1 MAEKSQFS
9 PSWYRVADLTPRL
22 RAHVEIHRRQFR
34 GDIWYVLEDAA
45 SNRFHRFSP
54 AAYTVIA
61 QMDGKRPMR
70 EIWKA
75 AARKLGHDLPTQD
88 EVIQLLSQLHQADAL
103 DSGAPPDITELAER
117 ARSQRRRELMQRVQN
132 PMAIRIP
139 LLDPDR
145 FLDATFPLVR
155 PLISWLGLVLWLG
168 LVGWALV
175 ATAQHWPLLTENLT
189 DRVLSAQNIA
199 LILLSYPVIKGIHE
213 LGHGYAVK
221 RWGGEVHE
229 MGIMFLVFMPVP
241 YVEASAAAAF
251 RSKWQ
256 RAFVAGA
263 GIMVEVTLAAIA
275 LAVWL
280 NVEPGLVRTI
290 AFNTMLIAG
299 VSTVLFNGNPLLRFD
314 GYYVLADLL
323 EVPNL
328 GNRSNKHLLHLIQ
341 RYGFGLRAS
350 RSPATAR
357 GERFWFVLYGL
368 AALAYRLFIMTVIVV
383 FVATHF
389 FVVGVL
395 LAIWSA
401 TLMLVWPVL
410 KGAWFVLTSPRL
422 DRVRGRAMG
431 VTLGALGAI
440 GAALALIPLPH
451 ATLAQG
457 VLWIPDHAVVHAQ
470 GTGTVVEIIAPP
482 NSQVAPGDPLLRLED
497 PLIRAEIGV
506 VDARIAELRLTLAAV
521 EIADRVEAA
530 RMRERLGQAERGRA
544 RLAERQEGLALRS
557 TAQGVFVL
565 PDADDLPGRF
575 IRQGQPLGYVVE
587 GGTPVIRT
595 LVSDRDIDLVRHRTR
610 DVQVRFAD
618 RLDDILPAQLRAQTP
633 AATRHLVSPV
643 LSDQGGGPFALD
655 PAGESPLQALQTV
668 FQIDVALD
676 QPLDRTL
683 IGGRAH
689 VRFDLGAEPLGY
701 RLWRSTRQIFLRTF
715 RV

>member
-22 RAHVEIHRRQFR
+22 RSHVEIHRRQFR
-34 GDIWYVLEDAA
+34 GDIWYVLEDSA

-54 AAYTVIA
+54 AAYAVIA
-61 QMDGKRPMR
+61 QMDGRRRMR
-70 EIWKA
+70 DIWKA
-75 AARKLGHDLPTQD
+75 AARKLGRDLPTQD

-103 DSGAPPDITELAER
+103 DSGTPPDIGELAER
-117 ARSQRRRELMQRVQN
+117 ARTHRRRELMQRVQN

-145 FLDATFPLVR
+145 FLDATYPLVR
-155 PLISWLGLVLWLG
+155 PLFSIVGLLLWIA

-175 ATAQHWPLLTENLT
+175 ATAQHWSLLTENLT
-189 DRVLSAQNIA
+189 DRVLSAQNIV

-328 GNRSNKHLLHLIQ
+328 GNRSNRHLLHLIQ
-341 RYGFGLRAS
+341 RYGFGLRGS
-350 RSPATAR
+350 TSPATAR

-389 FVVGVL
+389 FVIGVL
-395 LAIWSA
+395 LAVWSA
-401 TLMLVWPVL
+401 GLMLVWPVL
-410 KGAWFVLTSPRL
+410 KGAWFLLTNPRL
-422 DRVRGRAMG
+422 DPVRGRAIAATAG
-431 VTLGALGAI
+431 VLGAV
-440 GAALALIPLPH
+440 GAALAFIPLPH

-457 VLWIPDHAVVHAQ
+457 VLWIPDHAVVHS
-470 GTGTVVEIIAPP
+470 GGNGTVAEIVAAP
-482 NSQVAPGDPLLRLED
+482 NSTVAPGDLLLRLDD
-497 PLIRAEIGV
+497 PLVAAEIAV
-506 VDARIAELRLTLAAV
+506 LDARLAELRLTLAAV
-521 EIADRVEAA
+521 EFTDRVEAA
-530 RMRERLGQAERGRA
+530 RIRERLAQAERERA
-544 RLAERQEGLALRS
+544 RLAERQAGLDVRS
-557 TAQGVFVL
+557 AANGTFVL

-575 IRQGQPLGYVVE
+575 IRQGQPIGYVVE
-587 GGTPVIRT
+587 RGTPLIRT
-595 LVSDRDIDLVRHRTR
+595 LVPDTQIDLVRQRTR

-618 RLDDILPAQLRAQTP
+618 RLDDILPAEMRAQTP

-655 PAGESPLQALQTV
+655 PSGDSPMQSLQTV

-676 QPLDRTL
+676 APLERSL
-683 IGGRAH
+683 IGGRAY
-689 VRFDLGAEPLGY
+689 VRFDLGTEPAAH
-701 RLWRSTRQIFLRTF
+701 RMWRAMRQLFLRTF

>member
-1 MAEKSQFS
+1 MVERSQFS
-9 PSWYRVADLTPRL
+9 SSWYRVADLTPRL
-22 RAHVEIHRRQFR
+22 RRHVEIHRRQFR
-34 GDIWYVLEDAA
+34 SDIWYVLKDAA

-54 AAYTVIA
+54 AAYMIIA
-61 QMDGKRPMR
+61 QMDGSRTMAS
-70 EIWKA
+70 IWKA
-75 AARKLGHDLPTQD
+75 AARKLGRDLPTQD

-103 DSGAPPDITELAER
+103 DSGTPPDIGELAER
-117 ARSQRRRELMQRVQN
+117 ARKQRQREVLQRVQN

-155 PLISWLGLVLWLG
+155 PLFSVIGLLLWVVLVVWGLV
-168 LVGWALV
+168 A
-175 ATAQHWPLLTENLT
+175 AAQHWSLLTENLT
-189 DRVLSAQNIA
+189 DRVLSAQNLL

-314 GYYVLADLL
+314 GYYVLADTL

-341 RYGFGLRAS
+341 RYGFGLRS
-350 RSPATAR
+350 STSPATAR

-389 FVVGVL
+389 FVIGVL

-401 TLMLVWPVL
+401 GLMLIWPVL
-410 KGAWFVLTSPRL
+410 KGIWFLLTNPKL
-422 DRVRGRAMG
+422 DRVRGRAMA
-431 VTLGALGAI
+431 VTAGFLASI
-440 GAALALIPLPH
+440 GSALAFVPLPH
-451 ATLAQG
+451 ATVAQG
-457 VLWIPDHAVVHAQ
+457 VLWIPDHAVLHAS
-470 GTGTVVEIIAPP
+470 GSGSVAEIVATP
-482 NSQVAPGDPLLRLED
+482 NSAVAAGDLLLRLED
-497 PLIRAEIGV
+497 PLLNAQIAV
-506 VDARIAELRLTLAAV
+506 VEARLAELHLTLAAV
-521 EIADRVEAA
+521 EITDRVEAA
-530 RMRERLGQAERGRA
+530 RVRERLAQAVREQAHLEAQIG
-544 RLAERQEGLALRS
+544 GLDMRS
-557 TAQGVFVL
+557 SAAGVFVL
-565 PDADDLPGRF
+565 PDAADLQGRYL
-575 IRQGQPLGYVVE
+575 RQGQPVGYVVE
-587 GGTPVIRT
+587 PGSPLVRT
-595 LVSDRDIDLVRHRTR
+595 LIRDTEIDLVRHRTR
-610 DVQVRFAD
+610 EVKVRFAD
-618 RLDDILPAQLRAQTP
+618 HLDDILPARLRSQTP

-655 PAGESPLQALQTV
+655 PSGDSPLQSLQTV
-668 FQIDVALD
+668 FQVDVALD
-676 QPLDRTL
+676 APLARSL

-689 VRFDLGAEPLGY
+689 VRFDLGTEPAAY
-701 RLWRSTRQIFLRTF
+701 RMWRGMRQVFLRTF

>member
-1 MAEKSQFS
+1 
-9 PSWYRVADLTPRL
+9 
-22 RAHVEIHRRQFR
+22 
-34 GDIWYVLEDAA
+34 
-45 SNRFHRFSP
+45 
-54 AAYTVIA
+54 
-61 QMDGKRPMR
+61 
-70 EIWKA
+70 
-75 AARKLGHDLPTQD
+75 
-88 EVIQLLSQLHQADAL
+88 
-103 DSGAPPDITELAER
+103 
-117 ARSQRRRELMQRVQN
+117 
-132 PMAIRIP
+132 
-139 LLDPDR
+139 
-145 FLDATFPLVR
+145 
-155 PLISWLGLVLWLG
+155 
-168 LVGWALV
+168 
-175 ATAQHWPLLTENLT
+175 
-189 DRVLSAQNIA
+189 
-199 LILLSYPVIKGIHE
+199 
-213 LGHGYAVK
+213 
-221 RWGGEVHE
+221 

-251 RSKWQ
+251 GSKWQ

-431 VTLGALGAI
+431 VTLGTLGA
-440 GAALALIPLPH
+440 GLALIPLPH

-457 VLWIPDHAVVHAQ
+457 VQWIPDHAVVHAQ
-470 GTGTVVEIIAPP
+470 GTGTVFEVIAPP
-482 NSQVAPGDPLLRLED
+482 GSRVAPGDPPLRLED
-497 PLIRAEIGV
+497 PLIQAEIDV

-530 RMRERLGQAERGRA
+530 RVHERLGQAERQQGLELR
-544 RLAERQEGLALRS
+544 RTAE
-557 TAQGVFVL
+557 GVFVL

-575 IRQGQPLGYVVE
+575 ICQGQPLGYVGE

-595 LVSDRDIDLVRHRTR
+595 LGSDRDIDLVRHRTR
-610 DVQVRFAD
+610 DVQVRFSD
-618 RLDDILPAQLRAQTP
+618 RLDDILPARLRAQTP
-633 AATRHLVSPV
+633 GLTARCLLSERAVTVPHWTEKLVDACVAPVIARTEGLRARRLSRDKGPVGQLLPRGLHFAIVDEAEHLHRRGPHAADHLGR
-643 LSDQGGGPFALD
+643 GGGTVAPPAYAPAVPFEA
-655 PAGESPLQALQTV
+655 
-668 FQIDVALD
+668 
-676 QPLDRTL
+676 
-683 IGGRAH
+683 
-689 VRFDLGAEPLGY
+689 GY
-701 RLWRSTRQIFLRTF
+701 RRSHVKTGSGRQVSRLSASTLSR
-715 RV
+715 RPDARPSCAPCAGCG